1 MTQESYET
9 SDPREF
15 DSSGIPSGES
25 VCFTGTGALF
35 WNMAETDAENA
46 QLSEA
51 SASERAVHVGDRVG
65 ILVDIAVGSM
75 AILKNGKQV
84 LLRKG
89 LPVGQSM
96 RCGVRVFT
104 RPLCVLFHVVGRV
117 VVALRALLLLVCIM
131 YVSCMPLSTGLHP
144 GAVRRR
150 AQSGQDEASELCF
163 GCSVWRRFFVGC
175 SKVGTSWTIVPSRK
189 VSHSSSARRLG
200 AFTCSLYFLL
210 SSFPSSPAPR
220 DPFL

>member
-25 VCFTGTGALF
+25 ICFTGTGALF
-35 WNMAETDAENA
+35 WNMAETEAENA

-96 RCGVRVFT
+96 RCGVRVVT
-104 RPLCVLFHVVGRV
+104 RRV
-117 VVALRALLLLVCIM
+117 VRF
-131 YVSCMPLSTGLHP
+131 VSCRWP
-144 GAVRRR
+144 RR
-150 AQSGQDEASELCF
+150 
-163 GCSVWRRFFVGC
+163 GCSPCAV
-175 SKVGTSWTIVPSRK
+175 
-189 VSHSSSARRLG
+189 
-200 AFTCSLYFLL
+200 AF
-210 SSFPSSPAPR
+210 
-220 DPFL
+220 

>member
-25 VCFTGTGALF
+25 ICFTGTGALF
-35 WNMAETDAENA
+35 WNMAETEAENA

-96 RCGVRVFT
+96 RCVVRLLHVAV
-104 RPLCVLFHVVGRV
+104 CVLFHVVGRV
-117 VVALRALLLLVCIM
+117 VVALRALLLFSMYHVCIM
-131 YVSCMPLSTGLHP
+131 YAPV
-144 GAVRRR
+144 
-150 AQSGQDEASELCF
+150 D
-163 GCSVWRRFFVGC
+163 W
-175 SKVGTSWTIVPSRK
+175 
-189 VSHSSSARRLG
+189 
-200 AFTCSLYFLL
+200 
-210 SSFPSSPAPR
+210 PAPGCGT
-220 DPFL
+220 